1 MDFHYNGKLFLV
13 EHVKR
18 VTEMDETRDT
28 KLALN
33 LNLSDVETGHFQKM
47 KVSGAMHVLI
57 WPGKYNR
64 TIQSKAITQPY
75 LLQLI
80 VSNVHIPPPFSGL
93 LCLACSHC
101 YHLKAFIYEIECM

>member
-47 KVSGAMHVLI
+47 KASSTMHVFS
-57 WPGKYNR
+57 N
-64 TIQSKAITQPY
+64 SVASAITFMVENNM
-75 LLQLI
+75 I
-80 VSNVHIPPPFSGL
+80 DKSVHKS
-93 LCLACSHC
+93 AVDT
-101 YHLKAFIYEIECM
+101 A